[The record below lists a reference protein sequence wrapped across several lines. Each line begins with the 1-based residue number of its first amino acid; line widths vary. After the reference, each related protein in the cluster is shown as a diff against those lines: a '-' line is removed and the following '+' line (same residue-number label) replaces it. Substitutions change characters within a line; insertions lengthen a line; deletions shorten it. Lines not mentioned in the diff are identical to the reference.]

1 MRTWL
6 YDPGRLGGKAAEG
19 ETRQARQGGRVSRL
33 QLSRSRRKAAAT
45 CMKLVAS
52 DPLVAESTVTS
63 VAHLS
68 VSPQPPRS
76 GTSQVTFPQQSEGR
90 VSPHVPASHDH

>member
-52 DPLVAESTVTS
+52 DPLQAESTVMS
-63 VAHLS
+63 VHLS
-68 VSPQPPRS
+68 VAFCPL
-76 GTSQVTFPQQSEGR
+76 
-90 VSPHVPASHDH
+90 VPGQAPLS